1 MAIEFEC
8 SGCSSTL
15 RVPDEHSGKHARC
28 PKCSTVNAI
37 PANSGNSAGHMTGSS
52 NAPSAP
58 EPYKA
63 TAAGLDLFGSLENNS
78 QSNESPPYPV
88 DYSAGSS
95 VDYSQYTQPNPD
107 PSGSPSP
114 SYDPSSGSSNY
125 YSTEGYSTEGYTTS
139 SYSSGYGPTSHL
151 LPHRGGAILT
161 LGLLSLFCNFLLIP
175 GVMAWVM
182 GSDDL
187 KQIRAGTMNPDGRG
201 LATAGMI
208 LGAIGTVIG
217 ICFIAFAAASI
228 FIGLNRAL

>member
-28 PKCSTVNAI
+28 PKCSTVNTI
-37 PANSGNSAGHMTGSS
+37 PASSENSTASANSQSTD
-52 NAPSAP
+52 

-63 TAAGLDLFGSLENNS
+63 TAAEFDLFGSLENSS

-88 DYSAGSS
+88 GYSD
-95 VDYSQYTQPNPD
+95 DYSQYAQPNQKP
-107 PSGSPSP
+107 GSSSSP
-114 SYDPSSGSSNY
+114 SYDRSSGSSDF

-161 LGLLSLFCNFLLIP
+161 LGLLSLFCNILMFP
-175 GVMAWVM
+175 GIMAWVM
-182 GSDDL
+182 GSADL

-217 ICFIAFAAASI
+217 ICFIAFVAASI